1 MGSGVSIQVL
11 RDRDP
16 NLDPNRPDSVSVATS
31 MRCKIPDSNEDC
43 RLNIDRSISTSAVT
57 LSRVSTAGAFSDDT
71 KIKITPSLP
80 FRMYCN
86 GAEVRVTQ
94 MMLYHPCPLRIENVQ
109 YDAVLSL
116 NDPSDGDTQSILLI
130 PIVGA
135 SASTPSAKM
144 LDRIGPRLASLL
156 SKNESGGYDPVEVPT
171 GADWSLSTLIPTVG
185 TRVQSGFYQWISGRG
200 YESYS
205 TQEGLNIHV
214 RYRPRNPRQNYI
226 LMDTP
231 IQASQSTLA
240 MILALPRTDPLKALP
255 AVSPAVTYTP
265 CAKTVVEQS
274 PPVREGFE
282 GQCDP
287 FQYKDTTG
295 NRKQTVLWIVGS
307 LATVAMVMVGLYVGL
322 LAAGGQ
328 LSIQTKELGDT
339 AGEFLYK
346 QIAAVKSAK
355 SALSGSVTDM
365 IAKKAGLPTGMLPAS
380 LPSGLVR

>member
-1 MGSGVSIQVL
+1 MGSGPSIQVI
-11 RDRDP
+11 RDPDP

-31 MRCKIPDSNEDC
+31 MRCKIPESNEDC
-43 RLNIDRSISTSAVT
+43 RLNIDRSISTSGVT
-57 LSRVSTAGAFSDDT
+57 LSRVTTAGDFSNDT

-240 MILALPRTDPLKALP
+240 MILALPRTDPFKALP
-255 AVSPAVTYTP
+255 VVSPAVTYTP
-265 CAKTVVEQS
+265 CAKTVLAQS
-274 PPVREGFE
+274 APVKEGFE

-346 QIAAVKSAK
+346 QIAAVKSVK